1 MLGKSP
7 NEMTRA
13 DVEKNAAEKREHN
26 NEVMQKVSEDVQN
39 KTVSILNRKN
49 IFDKGSKMKLS
60 RDTHE
65 VIGSEGYNFKL
76 DNGRKH
82 PAKDIVIMKDK
93 STAVSV

>member
-1 MLGKSP
+1 MP
-7 NEMTRA
+7 
-13 DVEKNAAEKREHN
+13 VEKREHN
-26 NEVMQKVSEDVQN
+26 NEVMQKVFEDVQN
-39 KTVSILNRKN
+39 KTVGILNRKN

-76 DNGRKH
+76 DNSRMH

-93 STAVSV
+93 S